1 MHVRSISIDW
11 VLVIIARLMKAM
23 LEWIQNSI
31 NYYNRFSG
39 NTIVIIMFVPQLQL
53 EQECVFPPLNS
64 QLQDT

>member
-39 NTIVIIMFVPQLQL
+39 NTIVIIMFVLQL
-53 EQECVFPPLNS
+53 
-64 QLQDT
+64 